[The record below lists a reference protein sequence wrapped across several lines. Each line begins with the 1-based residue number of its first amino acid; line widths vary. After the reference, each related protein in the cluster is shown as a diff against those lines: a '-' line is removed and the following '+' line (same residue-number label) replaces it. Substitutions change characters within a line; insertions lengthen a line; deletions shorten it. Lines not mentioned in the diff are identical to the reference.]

1 MNWDRK
7 SSDNIFTITSC
18 KPVVNFNSNLG
29 AATNAFILKQLFVT
43 AFSLNLI
50 LKKMHWW
57 QSLLISHFIFW
68 AVTAASYCSNSWKRF
83 LWTFLPRGRCKF
95 PKLSFLQSLL
105 FWLWEFGVE
114 SNNISQLI
122 MIIPFSSISLKM
134 FWYILLYKEIAFWLL
149 RGWKKSCILHL
160 FH

>member
-1 MNWDRK
+1 M
-7 SSDNIFTITSC
+7 
-18 KPVVNFNSNLG
+18 VNLNSNLG

-43 AFSLNLI
+43 SFSLNLI
-50 LKKMHWW
+50 VKKCTDGSPFLFPILSFE
-57 QSLLISHFIFW
+57 QSLQP
-68 AVTAASYCSNSWKRF
+68 VTAQTAERGSYELSFQEGDVN
-83 LWTFLPRGRCKF
+83 F
-95 PKLSFLQSLL
+95 PKLSFQQSLL

-122 MIIPFSSISLKM
+122 LIIPFSSISLKM

-160 FH
+160 FHQELSLLSRDR